1 MGHPIDEGRL
11 TAHRIAEV
19 EESPIVGRFDTFP
32 RAPFPLCLIP
42 SGETDNQ
49 EEFPRSLANL
59 WDEVRSCPTG

>member
-32 RAPFPLCLIP
+32 RAPFPLFLIP
-42 SGETDNQ
+42 FREDRQREAGIPPVPGE
-49 EEFPRSLANL
+49 PL
-59 WDEVRSCPTG
+59 G